1 MPIGYNSSN
10 LQAPSTF
17 KGTLDGRGFAI
28 QNLDI
33 LLNKDWN
40 KVGLFSKF
48 GETTVIKNLNFKSL
62 NIILASTNFG
72 SFNAGSLVGDSD
84 YSIIENVH
92 VLSGKL
98 HVEGKGGQD
107 IGGIAG
113 RAGGYITRC
122 SVNLDIKGP
131 NYTGGIV
138 GLFRNEPDK
147 TRNLIKNGLL
157 EESGMRS

>member
-33 LLNKDWN
+33 LLNKDWHN
-40 KVGLFSKF
+40 VGLFSKF